1 MTRLKIEI
9 VSDVACPWCPIG
21 YRLLQQAMETLAAED
36 FTFDVVWRP
45 FELAPD
51 MPVGGTEI
59 VPHLAQKYG
68 RGESEIIASQR
79 QIMAVAEAL
88 GLDFTGALKR
98 RAVNTFD
105 AHRVLMWAGEQG
117 RQTECALALFD
128 AYFGRAEN
136 PADPA
141 VLRRAA
147 AQSGLEAD
155 GVDEILSS
163 DRYADAVRREEQDIL
178 RARIQAVPTFMVDG
192 KPLLQG
198 AQEPEAFVRALRKA
212 A

>member
-1 MTRLKIEI
+1 MSRLRIDI

-21 YRLLQQAMETLAAED
+21 FRLLQRAMAALEEEG
-36 FTFDVVWRP
+36 FRFDITWQP

-51 MPVGGTEI
+51 MPADGGEI
-59 VPHLAQKYG
+59 VPHLARKYG
-68 RGESEIIASQR
+68 RGASDIIASQ
-79 QIMAVAEAL
+79 QHIMATAEAL
-88 GLDFTGALKR
+88 GLDFRGALER

-117 RQTECALALFD
+117 HQTECALALFD

-136 PADPA
+136 PSDPA

-147 AQSGLEAD
+147 EQAGLDAD
-155 GVDEILSS
+155 GVDRILSS
-163 DRYADAVRREEQDIL
+163 DRYADAVRREERRIL
-178 RARIQAVPTFMVDG
+178 EAGIQAVPTFMVDG

-198 AQEPEAFVRALRKA
+198 AQDPETFVAALRKA